1 MPISISCILAN
12 PEAYSL
18 TCLIRQV
25 VWCTGT
31 HFHFNTRFQ
40 SPNNLF
46 VKLLNCRQYLWL
58 TEVSGMFQNNLIW
71 QFNFTLKN
79 TLLFEFAQDS
89 YRQKSV
95 TACHTYR
102 KIRICKKKIQNSYTA
117 GRKGNPILVKFVR
130 VKHAELNRQLSLII
144 SDDGEGQLA
153 LSCTVEC
160 HHILH
165 RRRDEWLDFESIIV
179 FIICLIKAIN
189 CHAVAI
195 GDRLH
200 ELCPHVRWLKVM
212 SRDVKK
218 CYSMVKIPVLAL
230 SLQQNIIPLLTGSL
244 NCHQFSDM
252 DQSQVFMRRRCK
264 LLMSEPRFLP
274 TTVMV

>member
-102 KIRICKKKIQNSYTA
+102 KIRICKKKKFKILTQRAVRGIPSLSSSSGSSMPSLTA
-117 GRKGNPILVKFVR
+117 SSLLSSAMMGKGSWLS
-130 VKHAELNRQLSLII
+130 AALLNAIT
-144 SDDGEGQLA
+144 
-153 LSCTVEC
+153 SCTE
-160 HHILH
+160 
-165 RRRDEWLDFESIIV
+165 
-179 FIICLIKAIN
+179 
-189 CHAVAI
+189 
-195 GDRLH
+195 
-200 ELCPHVRWLKVM
+200 
-212 SRDVKK
+212 DVT
-218 CYSMVKIPVLAL
+218 SDLTL
-230 SLQQNIIPLLTGSL
+230 SQ
-244 NCHQFSDM
+244 
-252 DQSQVFMRRRCK
+252 
-264 LLMSEPRFLP
+264 
-274 TTVMV
+274 